1 MRSEHTKFAF
11 ILLLRP
17 LKHIFLS
24 QTARKSTPKTPGVD
38 AMPFLVILVDKE
50 AYVQNLAVL
59 REWYWTTVI
68 FFSAHHMVQP
78 YRQHIN
84 YL

>member
-50 AYVQNLAVL
+50 AYVHNLAVL
-59 REWYWTTVI
+59 REWYWTTV
-68 FFSAHHMVQP
+68 HG
-78 YRQHIN
+78 
-84 YL
+84 